1 MIHLV
6 FSVQLGTVM
15 LPCVDRNF
23 VVKSEILPLEQHLT
37 HVIIVVII
45 DSGRSCELDKVDDDI
60 L

>member
-23 VVKSEILPLEQHLT
+23 VKSEILPLEQHLT